1 MSANQKQ
8 PTRTGLAKFSSRS
21 AGFHA
26 TAKEH
31 VNRLEPSKSSKSKS
45 TSSEEEEEDGKY
57 EEEEEEEEFEEEEFE
72 ELLEGVR
79 REEQKS
85 RVRDQNPSEVPQSRV
100 QESVEL

>member
-45 TSSEEEEEDGKY
+45 TSSEEEEE
-57 EEEEEEEEFEEEEFE
+57 FE